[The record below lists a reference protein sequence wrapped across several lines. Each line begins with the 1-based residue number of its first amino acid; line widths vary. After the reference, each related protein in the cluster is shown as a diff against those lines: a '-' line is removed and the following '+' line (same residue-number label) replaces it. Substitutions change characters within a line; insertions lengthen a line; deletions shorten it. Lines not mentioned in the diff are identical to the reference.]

1 MKIIQTIIP
10 GVFIIEPKVFGDS
23 RGYFFESYSKK
34 KLQDAIGNCNEF
46 VQDNRSYSTY
56 GTLRGLHFQ
65 KPPFAQTKIVSV
77 LSGTVLDVALD
88 IRKGSPTFGKHIAVE
103 LSRENKLQ
111 LYIPRGF
118 AHGFVVLSDTAE
130 FFYKC
135 DNFYE
140 PSAEGGILFDDPL
153 LGIDWKIPREE
164 MALSEKDTQWKNL
177 NDTNSPFVYE
187 K

>member
-1 MKIIQTIIP
+1 MKVIQAIIP
-10 GVFIIEPKVFGDS
+10 DIFIIEPKVFGDS

-34 KLQDAIGNCNEF
+34 KLQEIIENPNEF
-46 VQDNRSYSTY
+46 VQDNRSYSTR

-77 LSGTVLDVALD
+77 LRGAVLDVAVD
-88 IRKGSPTFGKHIAVE
+88 IRRGSPTFGKHIAIE
-103 LSRENKLQ
+103 LSEENKLQ

-140 PSAEGGILFDDPL
+140 SSAEGGILFDDPFL
-153 LGIDWKIPREE
+153 AIDWKIPREQ
-164 MALSEKDTQWKNL
+164 MILSEKDTQWKNL
-177 NDTNSPFVYE
+177 NDTDTPFTYE

>member
-10 GVFIIEPKVFGDS
+10 DLFLIEPKIFGDA

-34 KLQDAIGNCNEF
+34 KLQEIIKNSNEF
-46 VQDNRSYSTY
+46 VQDNRSYSTRK
-56 GTLRGLHFQ
+56 TLRGLHFQ

-77 LSGTVLDVALD
+77 LSGTVLDVAVD
-88 IRKGSPTFGKHIAVE
+88 IRRGSPTFGKHIAIE
-103 LSRENKLQ
+103 LSGENKLQ

-135 DNFYE
+135 DNIYE
-140 PSAEGGILFDDPL
+140 PSAEGGILFYDPSL
-153 LGIDWKIPREE
+153 AIDWKIPREQ
-164 MALSEKDTQWKNL
+164 MILSEKDIRWKNL
-177 NDTNSPFVYE
+177 NDTDTPFIYE